1 MYGNFA
7 GSFTSFSV
15 DAVAAAKFQH
25 QINTYTLYFVYLGIG
40 SFTTSYISILG
51 FSYTGERITRAIREL
66 YLRAIFR
73 QNIAFFDFLGS
84 GEITTRIS
92 SDMNLVQDGIGQKI
106 GLFVTGVS
114 MFVTAI
120 IIGFIRSWKL
130 SLIMLAAT
138 VALIMMMGV
147 NGTLMKKAQTLSI
160 DEYATAASLAEEVL
174 SSARNVAAYGTQ
186 KRLEEKYKAFVDRA
200 TVHDFKAKFWLSM
213 MIAGMM
219 GVLNLQ
225 YGLAFWQGKRFLDD
239 GELGVS
245 NILTVVMAL
254 MIAGFS
260 IGQNLPHLQAFG
272 GATAA
277 ATKVFNT
284 IERISP
290 IDPETDEGIVPDDF
304 VGNLEF
310 RNLKHVYPSRP
321 DTTVLSDFNLDV
333 PSGRMIALVG
343 ASGSGKSTIVGLLE
357 RFYLPMEGQIFLD
370 GRDITTLNLRWL
382 RQHMAI
388 VSQEPVLFSTTIY
401 ESILH
406 GLVNTEYAD
415 VSDDKKME
423 LIEKAAKIA
432 NAHDFIM
439 DLPEKYQTKVGERGG
454 LLSGGQKQRVAIARA
469 IVSDPKILLLDEAT
483 AALDTRSES
492 AVQEAL
498 DRASQGRTTIV
509 IAHRLST
516 IKSADNIVVMALGR
530 IVEQGTHQELI
541 DRKAVYA
548 SLVQAQELTSKVSPA
563 NRMTLLDDPDSKT
576 EGTAN
581 EEKLALLRTTTS
593 APTEYQANKNEKEK
607 EYGTWELI
615 KFAWEM
621 NRGEHTTMTI
631 GLVFSFLAGCNPAI
645 QAIFLGN
652 SINSLLSPGTSL
664 G

>member
-15 DAVAAAKFQH
+15 DAVAAAKLQH

-581 EEKLALLRTTTS
+581 E
-593 APTEYQANKNEKEK
+593 
-607 EYGTWELI
+607 
-615 KFAWEM
+615 
-621 NRGEHTTMTI
+621 
-631 GLVFSFLAGCNPAI
+631 
-645 QAIFLGN
+645 
-652 SINSLLSPGTSL
+652 
-664 G
+664 

>member
-1 MYGNFA
+1 
-7 GSFTSFSV
+7 
-15 DAVAAAKFQH
+15 
-25 QINTYTLYFVYLGIG
+25 
-40 SFTTSYISILG
+40 
-51 FSYTGERITRAIREL
+51 
-66 YLRAIFR
+66 
-73 QNIAFFDFLGS
+73 
-84 GEITTRIS
+84 
-92 SDMNLVQDGIGQKI
+92 MNLVQDGIGQKI

-114 MFVTAI
+114 MFVSAI

-138 VALIMMMGV
+138 LALILMMGV

-200 TVHDFKAKFWLSM
+200 TQHDFKAKFWLSM

-225 YGLAFWQGKRFLDD
+225 YALAFWQGNRFLHS

-260 IGQNLPHLQAFG
+260 IGQNLPHIQAFG

-284 IERISP
+284 IERNSP
-290 IDPETDEGIVPDDF
+290 IDPETDAGIIPEDF
-304 VGNLEF
+304 IGNLSF

-333 PSGRMIALVG
+333 PSGKMIALVG

-406 GLVNTEYAD
+406 GLVNTEHQNA
-415 VSDDKKME
+415 SDGKKME

-439 DLPEKYQTKVGERGG
+439 DLPEQYQTKVGERGG

-469 IVSDPKILLLDEAT
+469 VVSDPKILLLDEAT

-516 IKSADNIVVMALGR
+516 IKKADNIVVMALGR

-541 DRKAVYA
+541 NLNSVYA
-548 SLVQAQELTSKVSPA
+548 SLVQAQELTSKVNPN
-563 NRMTLLDDPDSKT
+563 NRMSLISD
-576 EGTAN
+576 N
-581 EEKLALLRTTTS
+581 EKVIGVEAEEDKLALVRTATS
-593 APTEYQANKNEKEK
+593 APSELLAKKNQKDK

-615 KFAWEM
+615 KFSWEM
-621 NRGEHTTMTI
+621 NRGEHMTVAI
-631 GLVFSFLAGCNPAI
+631 PPSKPSFWVTRSTRFCPLVLLLAEGASCSGAGC
-645 QAIFLGN
+645 
-652 SINSLLSPGTSL
+652 SLCWDS
-664 G
+664 

>member
-1 MYGNFA
+1 ML
-7 GSFTSFSV
+7 GSKHQLTS
-15 DAVAAAKFQH
+15 A
-25 QINTYTLYFVYLGIG
+25 GIG
-40 SFTTSYISILG
+40 SFVTSYISIIG
-51 FSYTGERITRAIREL
+51 FSYTGERITRQIREL

-114 MFVTAI
+114 MFVSALI
-120 IIGFIRSWKL
+120 VGFIRSWKL

-138 VALIMMMGV
+138 FALIMMMGF
-147 NGTLMKKAQTLSI
+147 NGTMMKKAQTLSI

-174 SSARNVAAYGTQ
+174 SSARNVAAFGTQ
-186 KRLEEKYKAFVDRA
+186 KRLEEKYKVFTDRA
-200 TVHDFKAKFWLSM
+200 SKLDFKAKFWLSM

-225 YGLAFWQGKRFLDD
+225 YALAFWQGNRFLQN

-254 MIAGFS
+254 MLAGFS
-260 IGQNLPHLQAFG
+260 IGQNLPHIQAFG

-284 IERISP
+284 IERVSP

-304 VGNLEF
+304 IGNLEF
-310 RNLKHVYPSRP
+310 RNLKHIYPSRP
-321 DTTVLSDFNLDV
+321 DTTVLSDFSIDV
-333 PSGRMIALVG
+333 PSGKMVALVG

-357 RFYLPMEGQIFLD
+357 RFYLPMEGEIFLD

-406 GLVNTEYAD
+406 GLVNTEHANA
-415 VSDDKKME
+415 SDEKKME

-439 DLPEKYQTKVGERGG
+439 DLPEQYQTKVGERGG
-454 LLSGGQKQRVAIARA
+454 V
-469 IVSDPKILLLDEAT
+469 
-483 AALDTRSES
+483 
-492 AVQEAL
+492 
-498 DRASQGRTTIV
+498 
-509 IAHRLST
+509 
-516 IKSADNIVVMALGR
+516 
-530 IVEQGTHQELI
+530 
-541 DRKAVYA
+541 RK
-548 SLVQAQELTSKVSPA
+548 
-563 NRMTLLDDPDSKT
+563 
-576 EGTAN
+576 
-581 EEKLALLRTTTS
+581 
-593 APTEYQANKNEKEK
+593 
-607 EYGTWELI
+607 
-615 KFAWEM
+615 
-621 NRGEHTTMTI
+621 
-631 GLVFSFLAGCNPAI
+631 
-645 QAIFLGN
+645 
-652 SINSLLSPGTSL
+652 
-664 G
+664 